1 MGRVVLDSSAIL
13 AVLGREPGWEMVS
26 GVLESAVVCSVNLA
40 EVQGKLI
47 GRGMNSEAASS
58 AILDLIGVVIDFDRP
73 LAILTGSLTAQTQL
87 AGLSLGDR
95 ACLATGMLMNVPV
108 YTADRAW
115 RGLKLGIEIHLIR

>member
-1 MGRVVLDSSAIL
+1 
-13 AVLGREPGWEMVS
+13 MVS

-58 AILDLIGVVIDFDRP
+58 AILDLIGVVDFDRP
-73 LAILTGSLTAQTQL
+73 LAILTGSLTAQAQL
-87 AGLSLGDR
+87 GRLSLGDR

>member
-1 MGRVVLDSSAIL
+1 
-13 AVLGREPGWEMVS
+13 MVS

-40 EVQGKLI
+40 EAQGKLV

-95 ACLATGMLMNVPV
+95 ACLATGMRMNVPV